1 MKLSFTLLATLFFS
15 FFATQLPASDFQLE
29 ESPFVCKFEKSRRMI
44 LVKAQVDAQEGY
56 FLVDTGAD
64 DLILNQNYFQDY
76 EALTNLGNYKDI
88 NGRKKKVEYLFVD
101 QFRWGSL
108 TRSHFYVQQLDF
120 SAVENVFEQ
129 KILGLMGF
137 EVFRHFEMVIDYDNE
152 EIILSKLDQK
162 GNPIDPAFETLPDYS
177 FSFTLSAHLPT
188 LEADFGDGE
197 VFNIGLDSGS
207 SINILDRKWKREL
220 AEAAHRKGKI
230 RFMGANASRKVR
242 DYYTVDQVD
251 VQDQFAI
258 RFWKAAIGKLDHF
271 ESTEIFIDGIMG
283 INFFEIGRVG
293 INYQQKKIHVWP
305 NPNALRWRYVNLEGD
320 MGENLVR
327 KNGSEN
333 ARPSASSN
341 KR

>member
-15 FFATQLPASDFQLE
+15 FFANQLPASDFQLE
-29 ESPFVCKFEKSRRMI
+29 ESPFVYKFEKSRRMI

-56 FLVDTGAD
+56 FLIDTGAD

-88 NGRKKKVEYLFVD
+88 NGRKKKVEYLFID
-101 QFRWGSL
+101 TFRWGSV
-108 TRSHFYVQQLDF
+108 TRSKFYVQQLDF
-120 SAVENVFEQ
+120 SAVENVFEE

-137 EVFRHFEMVIDYDNE
+137 EVFRHFEMIIDYDNE

-162 GNPIDPAFETLPDYS
+162 GNPITPAIEAQPDYS
-177 FSFTLSAHLPT
+177 FPFTLNAHLPT
-188 LEADFGDGE
+188 LEADFGSGE
-197 VFNIGLDSGS
+197 TVNIGLDSGS

-220 AEAAHRKGKI
+220 ADAAHRKGKI

-258 RFWKAAIGKLDHF
+258 RFWKAAIGKLEHF

-293 INYQQKKIHVWP
+293 INYRQKKIDVWP
-305 NPNALRWRYVNLEGD
+305 NPNALRWRYVNLGED

-333 ARPSASSN
+333 TRHSTSSN